1 MLHLVAG
8 GLPSERVTVLVKQR
22 GIDFLAE
29 EDYLDTLRL
38 AGADD
43 TLIAAVRE
51 ASTAALV
58 VDTSPSAEVFL
69 DGESHGHH
77 KDVKNEGRPGYVLEN
92 TFEVDKMADDQTAF
106 LAENAQIA
114 RNPSDFL
121 SGNARIAHKSTRT
134 RTGQGVS
141 CATRT
146 GQRVGR
152 SRKMPHPYL
161 SAFRRSANLQ
171 NLSRARRR
179 IGSVAPTFRSARA
192 ELKFSA
198 TNIAA
203 RHDIIENTGE
213 THGPHDPKSSR

>member
-1 MLHLVAG
+1 MVRERGIDFEPTDDDLQALRKAGGQDALITALHAAKPQPLTQDQMLHLVAG

-51 ASTAALV
+51 ASAALTAELTV
-58 VDTSPSAEVFL
+58 TTSPNAEVFL
-69 DGESHGHH
+69 DGESQGHH

-92 TFEVDKMADDQTAF
+92 TAEADKMAVNRTAF

-114 RNPSDFL
+114 RNPAHFL
-121 SGNARIAHKSTRT
+121 SGNAWIAHKSTRT
-134 RTGQGVS
+134 RTGQRVC
-141 CATRT
+141 CATRM
-146 GQRVGR
+146 GRQVGR
-152 SRKMPHPYL
+152 SRKMPLPYL

-171 NLSRARRR
+171 SLS
-179 IGSVAPTFRSARA
+179 
-192 ELKFSA
+192 
-198 TNIAA
+198 
-203 RHDIIENTGE
+203 
-213 THGPHDPKSSR
+213 

>member
-1 MLHLVAG
+1 LVAG

-51 ASTAALV
+51 ASTAATAALA

-69 DGESHGHH
+69 DSESQGHH

-92 TFEVDKMADDQTAF
+92 TFEVDKMADDQTRF

-114 RNPSDFL
+114 RNPNDFL

-134 RTGQGVS
+134 RNGQRVS

-146 GQRVGR
+146 GRRVGR
-152 SRKMPHPYL
+152 SRNMPHPYVG
-161 SAFRRSANLQ
+161 AFRRSANLQ